1 MFTTIAAVG
10 ALLSLSTA
18 APAGWTTPPPPDKI
32 VIDVATVN
40 GSGCP
45 AKSAAVAV
53 SADNT
58 SFTVT
63 YSNFMAKVGPGA
75 GSTDFIKNC
84 QLNLRVHVP
93 QGFTYAI
100 AEADYRGFAHLEPG
114 ATGQEKANYYFQGMP
129 QTTAATHKL
138 DSPLDDD
145 WQTTDTTD
153 VAGLVYKPCG
163 EERNFNINTELRV
176 GLGTSDPSK
185 TSFVAMFS
193 TDGGITTTYHFAWE
207 TC

>member
-1 MFTTIAAVG
+1 MLTTIAAVG
-10 ALLSLSTA
+10 ALLSALTM
-18 APAGWTTPPPPDKI
+18 APHDWSSPPPPDKI

-45 AKSAAVAV
+45 AHTAAVAV
-53 SADNT
+53 SDDNT

-75 GSTDFIKNC
+75 SPTDFIKNC

-129 QTTAATHKL
+129 QTAAVTHKL
-138 DSPLDDD
+138 TTPLDDD

-153 VAGLVYKPCG
+153 VASLVYAPCG
-163 EERNFNINTELRV
+163 EERNFNINTELRA
-176 GLGTSDPSK
+176 GLGTSDPTK

-193 TDGGITTTYHFAWE
+193 TDGGITTTYHFAWK